1 MNTCS
6 NDDGDVVMLDE
17 HHDFKSLLISVAEA
31 DGDTSMF
38 GVDVLDVLD
47 TSMGTSSVSEGGDDV
62 LMPDVDEEGM
72 MLVTEAMATDD
83 LVVPMPL
90 SSTFIVPP
98 SDDVSMATSS
108 ESDKGDALMLDVDLE
123 AMATD
128 DLVLPMPLSPTCI
141 VPPSDDVSMAT
152 SSVSDG
158 GDSGA
163 VNPLPVALSSSPGSI
178 SDLLVR
184 TKKRGYDSI
193 SDDGLNDCRSEDLQP
208 LSKRKRVEFD
218 SDDLRNLGS
227 KNEVGEFP
235 SPGSLGDQEEFDLDS
250 SSSFGSDD
258 DVDEWEVEPAP
269 FNSVDCPVFSL
280 VMTLSTIPVE
290 EESDEVQDEDE
301 SQGFE
306 PSSLDDDLS
315 DATTAAPEKT
325 KRTVPRLEFRH
336 SARLAAKSG
345 NKVILPVGTLGFV
358 FVNGNRRSARL
369 SLF

>member
-1 MNTCS
+1 MS
-6 NDDGDVVMLDE
+6 ADE
-17 HHDFKSLLISVAEA
+17 
-31 DGDTSMF
+31 
-38 GVDVLDVLD
+38 
-47 TSMGTSSVSEGGDDV
+47 
-62 LMPDVDEEGM
+62 
-72 MLVTEAMATDD
+72 
-83 LVVPMPL
+83 LVVPMAW
-90 SSTFIVPP
+90 SS
-98 SDDVSMATSS
+98 
-108 ESDKGDALMLDVDLE
+108 
-123 AMATD
+123 
-128 DLVLPMPLSPTCI
+128 TCI
-141 VPPSDDVSMAT
+141 VPPTDDVSMAT

-235 SPGSLGDQEEFDLDS
+235 SPGSLGDQDEFDLDS

-269 FNSVDCPVFSL
+269 FDSVDCPVFSL

-325 KRTVPRLEFRH
+325 KRKVPRLEFRH